1 MAKRIAILG
10 STGSIGRSTL
20 EVVRQLGDDYQ
31 VVGLAANR
39 SWQQMAEQVTE
50 FRPRWVALS
59 DAEAASRLRSE
70 LGSANTK
77 ILVGDAGST
86 EIAASDDV
94 DLIVAA
100 MVGAAGLPTALE
112 ALHRGKVLA
121 IANKEPLV
129 IAGQTISE
137 LAQAD
142 GATLLPVDSEH
153 SAIFQ
158 AMQAGK
164 RHEVRRVVITA
175 SGGPFREKSV
185 EELEGVTPDQA
196 LDHPTWQM
204 GDKVTIDSATL
215 MNKALEIIEAK
226 WLFGLSADEIDV
238 VIHPQ
243 SIVHSLVEFCD
254 GSTIAQ
260 LGEPDMKVP
269 IRYALTYPDRCAVD
283 LAPLDLCK
291 VGPLTFDEP
300 DLERFPAL
308 RLGFRA
314 AAEGGT
320 LGAVL
325 NAANEV
331 AVSEF
336 LAGNIAFTQIVD
348 LVETTMIR
356 HRVVANPSLDEV
368 MAADRWARQETVD
381 CLKSYK

>member
-20 EVVRQLGDDYQ
+20 EVVRQLGRDYQ
-31 VVGLAANR
+31 IVGLAANR
-39 SWQQMAEQVTE
+39 SWQQMAEQVAE
-50 FRPRWVALS
+50 FCPQCVAMS
-59 DAEAASRLRSE
+59 DVEAASQLRDQ
-70 LGSANTK
+70 LGATDTE
-77 ILVGDAGST
+77 ILVGETGCT

-94 DLIVAA
+94 DILVAA
-100 MVGAAGLPTALE
+100 MVGAAGLPAALE

-129 IAGQTISE
+129 IAGQAISKM
-137 LAQAD
+137 AQAD

-175 SGGPFREKSV
+175 SGGPFREKSI
-185 EELEGVTPDQA
+185 EELEGVTPEQA

-226 WLFGLSADEIDV
+226 WLFGLNADEIDV

-260 LGEPDMKVP
+260 MGVPDMKVP
-269 IRYALTYPDRCAVD
+269 IRYALTYPDRCEADV
-283 LAPLDLCK
+283 APLDLSK

-314 AAEGGT
+314 AEEGGT

-331 AVSEF
+331 AVNEF
-336 LAGNIAFTQIVD
+336 LSGNIAFTQIVD
-348 LVETTMIR
+348 VVETTMAR
-356 HRVVANPSLDEV
+356 HRVVADPSLDEV
-368 MAADRWARQETVD
+368 IAADRWARQEIVE
-381 CLKSYK
+381 CLKL